1 MMNDPLLNTT
11 ATDVPPAPS
20 VARTA
25 RTTTRK
31 KHPAVSARI
40 LTVGLSAT
48 ALIGM
53 TTGYTLSQKAL
64 AAQSAISESIVIN
77 ASQAKPI
84 DAGIIASTS
93 TSEVVYVPVP
103 GVSAAKAGTPS
114 VQVAAPAPAPAPA
127 PTKQKSSGSN

>member
-40 LTVGLSAT
+40 LAVGLSAT

-53 TTGYTLSQKAL
+53 TTGYTLSQKAS
-64 AAQSAISESIVIN
+64 AAQPAISESIVVN

-84 DAGIIASTS
+84 DAGVIASTS

-103 GVSAAKAGTPS
+103 GVTAAKTGTPS
-114 VQVAAPAPAPAPA
+114 VPVAAPAPAK
-127 PTKQKSSGSN
+127 TTQKSSGSK